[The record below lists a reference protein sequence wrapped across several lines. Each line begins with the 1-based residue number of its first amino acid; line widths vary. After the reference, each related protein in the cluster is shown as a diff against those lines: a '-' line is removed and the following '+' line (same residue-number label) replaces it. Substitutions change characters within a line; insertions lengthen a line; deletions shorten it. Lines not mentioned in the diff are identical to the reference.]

1 MTLIMAGTIGDVAAV
16 EERREICDLTFNDLL
31 DCEREGEL
39 STTVTYELFDSSY
52 TEVVEP
58 EGEES
63 FGLGTFSCSTILLPR
78 LTRACWKS

>member
-1 MTLIMAGTIGDVAAV
+1 MTLIMAGTMGDVAAV

-63 FGLGTFSCSTILLPR
+63 FGLGTFSRSTILRPR